1 MPEVKHDYYSVLAGL
16 SAFEAS
22 QNVSFTE
29 QELEEFS
36 HQQKQVPSGEELGED
51 GNETKSNTNNFT
63 SAKRMPPVH
72 GYLGGR
78 VDIKEAAR
86 ANYDLSHTLLGGYV
100 PKRQLEQLVSL
111 DFAHFFNKNLEC
123 KSAIQVCSTFAGP
136 ANSPVNANTN
146 TGSPEELRIQQEA
159 PEVTLPDGR
168 IKHRVLECVKCHQ
181 RFRGPDRLRLLK
193 QHSCQDPKSP
203 NESEVQGDDNHH
215 GRQETQPKEDE
226 LFSMKE
232 S

>member
-36 HQQKQVPSGEELGED
+36 RQQNQVSLKEKEGED
-51 GNETKSNTNNFT
+51 GTDRDDNVKETKSNANNST

-123 KSAIQVCSTFAGP
+123 KSAIQVCSTFTGL
-136 ANSPVNANTN
+136 ANPPVNSNTS
-146 TGSPEELRIQQEA
+146 TDSPEELRIQQEA
-159 PEVTLPDGR
+159 SEVTLPDGR
-168 IKHRVLECVKCHQ
+168 IKYRVLECVKCHQ
-181 RFRGPDRLRLLK
+181 RFRGPDRLKLLK
-193 QHSCQDPKSP
+193 QHSCQEKVP
-203 NESEVQGDDNHH
+203 NESQVQGDDNH
-215 GRQETQPKEDE
+215 GKQEAAVQ
-226 LFSMKE
+226 
-232 S
+232 